1 MVYKN
6 YCLIFFSVSI
16 YPNKDMNFLLKNKL
30 FLSVFLMLIHKNTQ
44 LAQ

>member
-16 YPNKDMNFLLKNKL
+16 YLNKDMNFLLKNKL